1 MLVTYTHTYTHNPEK
16 GTPHAMAG
24 MGNHMRVVLRNR
36 VIYQGLQMYPMM
48 KYTLVSTRGY
58 H

>member
-1 MLVTYTHTYTHNPEK
+1 MLVTYVHNPEK

-36 VIYQGLQMYPMM
+36 VINQGLQMYDVHSGFH
-48 KYTLVSTRGY
+48 KRI
-58 H
+58 